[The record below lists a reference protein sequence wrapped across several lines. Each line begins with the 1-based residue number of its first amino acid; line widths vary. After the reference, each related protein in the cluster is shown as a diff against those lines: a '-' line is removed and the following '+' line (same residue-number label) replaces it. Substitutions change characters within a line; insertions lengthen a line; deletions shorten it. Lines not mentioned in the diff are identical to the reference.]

1 MTDDIRPAP
10 IDWRGFCYD
19 DGHSLQVRYDTAD
32 YVSLHQISR
41 SSEWRVEIEPP
52 PARHA
57 LAALCLYGQPFGFTR
72 ADLEALADVLRQPL
86 ARGTAAPLVGLS
98 HRIAALL
105 PPETT

>member
-1 MTDDIRPAP
+1 MTDDIKPALSAEEWG
-10 IDWRGFCYD
+10 DELKGREA
-19 DGHSLQVRYDTAD
+19 DGVAHWPLVD
-32 YVSLHQISR
+32 YS
-41 SSEWRVEIEPP
+41 
-52 PARHA
+52 RHA
-57 LAALCLYGQPFGFTR
+57 LAALCLYGHPFGFTR